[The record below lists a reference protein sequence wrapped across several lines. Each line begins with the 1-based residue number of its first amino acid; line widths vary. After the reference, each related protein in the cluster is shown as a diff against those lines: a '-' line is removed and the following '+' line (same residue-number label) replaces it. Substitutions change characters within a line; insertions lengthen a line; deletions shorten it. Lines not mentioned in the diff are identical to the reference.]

1 MMAMWDTARFLA
13 VAAAATL
20 LACSGDVFVTPDAGA
35 DASVDGGACADLT
48 FCDNKCGA
56 GLADKCGASRDCGG
70 CGEGRTC
77 DGLTHLCSCT
87 AIPLNVWCVKKCG
100 LTKDNCGTS
109 VDCGGCVVPKTCA
122 NNSCDTCVDDGQ
134 ACNGKACGTAVNN
147 CGQTVLCGG
156 VCSGSCNNGV
166 CCDPPS
172 VTCAGNVCGTIQSN
186 CGLPV
191 VCGCLVGRTCCGGKC
206 TNVKTDL
213 LNCGAC
219 GASCAGISNAN
230 LCEGGG
236 CTCTGHG
243 SNTDPGNCG
252 PCGGTAIGM
261 KCSGASRTT
270 CTAGACFP

>member
-1 MMAMWDTARFLA
+1 MCDTARFLA

-35 DASVDGGACADLT
+35 DASVDGSACADLT

-166 CCDPPS
+166 GHVARASDRRWIATTACAAIHRRS
-172 VTCAGNVCGTIQSN
+172 LARATCAAPSRATAACRSSAVASSGG
-186 CGLPV
+186 PV
-191 VCGCLVGRTCCGGKC
+191 AVESAPT
-206 TNVKTDL
+206 
-213 LNCGAC
+213 
-219 GASCAGISNAN
+219 
-230 LCEGGG
+230 
-236 CTCTGHG
+236 
-243 SNTDPGNCG
+243 
-252 PCGGTAIGM
+252 
-261 KCSGASRTT
+261 
-270 CTAGACFP
+270 